1 MNKGGS
7 TVAEKESGIEM
18 EKVGQLESL
27 IAERLREKARGC
39 SPGNSWVLNENN
51 NVPEMIAKITVDL
64 IKEIS
69 YK

>member
-1 MNKGGS
+1 M
-7 TVAEKESGIEM
+7 AEKESEIEM

-27 IAERLREKARGC
+27 IAERLKEIARGC
-39 SPGNSWVLNENN
+39 SAGNSWILNENN
-51 NVPEMIAKITVDL
+51 NVPERIAKITVDL